1 MAHRTRLAAFVALV
15 VGSLIG
21 IVPASAQAIPKSL
34 QGGDLEAVLREHKNQ
49 WTVGLIGGL
58 FKGTFMRFAEE
69 IPKVLDDNDEVRL
82 LPLAS
87 RGSAA
92 KRGADIAVT
101 QVDIFEY
108 YRAQR

>member
-1 MAHRTRLAAFVALV
+1 MSYRTRLVALV
-15 VGSLIG
+15 LGFLIG
-21 IVPASAQAIPKSL
+21 SVPATAQSIPKSL
-34 QGGDLEAVLREHKNQ
+34 QGGDPEATLRERKNQ
-49 WTVGLIGGL
+49 WTVGLAGGL
-58 FKGTFMRFAEE
+58 FEGTFMRFAEE

-92 KRGADIAVT
+92 KRGVDIAVT

-108 YRAQR
+108 FRAQR